1 MFKIGDIV
9 RLKNYEKTELN
20 KFKITKIQESDSSFD
35 EEYYLIPIAMFDFV
49 LKSRKEGT
57 FSIDNVIISSVR
69 WFEDDLE
76 LFKYDEPKLKYSLN
90 NANNLTIKLSPTD
103 SLNYIKMPE
112 TMKMNYN
119 YVGTD
124 NYEKKEE
131 KDYMKILDIYGERKE
146 KAIDDEFARLKE
158 EIIAED
164 EVQKIISEMQKQINT
179 ILENDESEDRI
190 DLTSPNKNIL
200 TIKSQEKIYELEK
213 EHKKKYA
220 EISRTIEE
228 VKALFELTE
237 DYTERIKILE
247 KYGIMKNGKI
257 NG

>member
-20 KFKITKIQESDSSFD
+20 KFGITKIQESDNRFGI
-35 EEYYLIPIAMFDFV
+35 EYYLIPSTTSDFA
-49 LKSRKEGT
+49 LKSR
-57 FSIDNVIISSVR
+57 FSGMKIDNVLISSCA
-69 WFEDDLE
+69 WSEDALE
-76 LFKYDEPKLKYSLN
+76 PYKYDEPKLKYSLN
-90 NANNLTIKLSPTD
+90 DANNLTIKLSPTD

-131 KDYMKILDIYGERKE
+131 KDYMKILDIYRVKKLSEIEHE
-146 KAIDDEFARLKE
+146 KNE
-158 EIIAED
+158 EKDKVMEQD
-164 EVQKIISEMQKQINT
+164 EMQKILLKAIKEINE
-179 ILENDESEDRI
+179 LLPENEEFNYKNENL
-190 DLTSPNKNIL
+190 LTDATK
-200 TIKSQEKIYELEK
+200 KKIYEIDAKAKEK
-213 EHKKKYA
+213 KDEVD
-220 EISRTIEE
+220 RTIEE
-228 VKALFELTE
+228 VKALFELTG